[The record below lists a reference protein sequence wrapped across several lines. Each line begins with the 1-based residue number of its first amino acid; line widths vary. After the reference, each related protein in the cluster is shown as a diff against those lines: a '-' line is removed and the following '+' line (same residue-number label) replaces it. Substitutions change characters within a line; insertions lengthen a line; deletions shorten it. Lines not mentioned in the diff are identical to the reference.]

1 MTISTLTFT
10 DLYTE
15 VQQFYA
21 KQIHHLDGNEVD
33 EFTATFTE
41 DGEFSHT
48 PDEIPAR
55 GRANIAAAVHHFNK
69 RFVNDPVVRRHWFNM
84 LTVEPQHDGTI
95 RTIFY
100 ALVVTTRPG
109 GQPVIAP
116 SCVAHDVLIR
126 QDGRLLTRSRRV
138 EHDELR

>member
-1 MTISTLTFT
+1 MASSTLTFT

-21 KQIHHLDGNEVD
+21 KQIHHLDGNEIA
-33 EFTATFTE
+33 EFAATFTE
-41 DGEFSHT
+41 DAEFSHS
-48 PDEIPAR
+48 PDQAPAR
-55 GRANIAAAVHHFNK
+55 GRAGIAAVVRNFNK
-69 RFVNDPVVRRHWFNM
+69 RFVNDPVIRRHWFNM
-84 LTVEPQHDGTI
+84 LKVESHDDETI
-95 RTIFY
+95 RTIYY

-126 QDGRLLTRSRRV
+126 QHGRLLTRSRRV
-138 EHDELR
+138 DHDELR